1 MIKQNPCRFCKGS
14 FYDGVAKKHIPSR
27 NCYCDNRR
35 EYEEYLKSQRKHE
48 AGDPIRSL
56 DEIAR
61 QEFVMMHGK
70 PKHRAFV
77 MGMTLGTVKKFADNG
92 FIRYAIKKEE

>member
-14 FYDGVAKKHIPSR
+14 FYDERAKKHIPSR
-27 NCYCDNRR
+27 NCYCGNRR
-35 EYEEYLKSQRKHE
+35 EYEEYLKSQRKYE
-48 AGDPIRSL
+48 AGDPIQSL

-77 MGMTLGTVKKFADNG
+77 MGMTLGTVKKFVDNG
-92 FIRYAIKKEE
+92 WIRYAIKKEE